1 MEDFLGVPW
10 WEDSLSFLYVENLS
24 ASSAGISGS
33 LAFPPSSWLLYLSWE
48 PGCLEGEN
56 GWLHKEVPGSCW
68 L

>member
-33 LAFPPSSWLLYLSWE
+33 LAFPPLH
-48 PGCLEGEN
+48 GCCIC
-56 GWLHKEVPGSCW
+56 PGS
-68 L
+68 LVALKVKMDGYTRRYLVLVG